1 MAKKNDK
8 IAIQSYVLTAAKYD
22 FNVYEKRVLYCLV
35 ELAQCEVQGLKFPKD
50 CRKIDHDLFGYR
62 EISIPCNRILRGE
75 EDKNHDRVKK
85 ALLSLCK
92 KTLEYEDNNIW
103 TALNI
108 VAFPKIT
115 KRENNFSFTIHPI
128 IWDCILDFSKGYRP
142 IELKVVKEFVSEYT
156 MRFYE
161 LMSNQEDVLFFSVD
175 KLRAM
180 FKLEN
185 KYKNVNDLI
194 RKTIDTAKKELDEKS
209 PFSFDFE
216 TIREGRGRG
225 GKIVQFKFT
234 RVVNKNHPDFESQNI
249 AVQER
254 SDIYWHLT
262 NPECDYLLNVL
273 DFDVPEIK
281 KNMDTFKAVK
291 EVADLQEELTRIL
304 MQMRKY
310 QHKGKEF
317 TNPKGYVINSLK
329 ELVNQAKLKKEKK

>member
-22 FNVYEKRVLYCLV
+22 FNVNEKRVLYCLV

-62 EISIPCNRILRGE
+62 EISIPCSRILKGE
-75 EDKNHDRVKK
+75 DDKNHDRVKK

-92 KTLEYEDNNIW
+92 KTLEYEDNNVW

-142 IELKVVKEFVSEYT
+142 IELKVVKDFVSEYT

-161 LMSNQEDVLFFSVD
+161 LMSNQETTLEFSLE
-175 KLRAM
+175 KLRSM

-185 KYKNVNDLI
+185 KYKQTNDLV
-194 RKTIDTAKKELDEKS
+194 RYTIETAKEELDKKS

-216 TIREGRGRG
+216 IVRKGKG
-225 GKIVQFKFT
+225 GKIVGFKFW
-234 RVVNKNHPDFESQNI
+234 RIINKNHPDFESQNI
-249 AVQER
+249 AIQER

-329 ELVNQAKLKKEKK
+329 ELVRQANEKNINK

>member
-50 CRKIDHDLFGYR
+50 CKKIDHDLFGYR
-62 EISIPCNRILRGE
+62 EISIPCSRILRGE

-142 IELKVVKEFVSEYT
+142 IELKVVKDFVSEYT

-161 LMSNQEDVLFFSVD
+161 LMSNQETTLEFSLE
-175 KLRAM
+175 KLRSM

-185 KYKNVNDLI
+185 KYKQTNDLV
-194 RKTIDTAKKELDEKS
+194 RYTIETAKEELDKKS
-209 PFSFDFE
+209 PFSFDYE
-216 TIREGRGRG
+216 PVRKGKG
-225 GKIVQFKFT
+225 GKIVSFKFW
-234 RVVNKNHPDFESQNI
+234 RIINKNHPDFESQNI
-249 AVQER
+249 AIQER

>member
-62 EISIPCNRILRGE
+62 EISIPCSRILKGE

-92 KTLEYEDNNIW
+92 KTLEYEDNNVW

-115 KRENNFSFTIHPI
+115 KRENSFSFTIHPI

-142 IELKVVKEFVSEYT
+142 IELKVVKDFVSEYT
-156 MRFYE
+156 MRFYK
-161 LMSNQEDVLFFSVD
+161 LMSNQETTLEFSLE
-175 KLRAM
+175 KLRSM

-185 KYKNVNDLI
+185 KYKQTNDLV
-194 RKTIDTAKKELDEKS
+194 RYTIETAKEELDKKS
-209 PFSFDFE
+209 PFSFNYKPV
-216 TIREGRGRG
+216 R
-225 GKIVQFKFT
+225 
-234 RVVNKNHPDFESQNI
+234 
-249 AVQER
+249 
-254 SDIYWHLT
+254 
-262 NPECDYLLNVL
+262 
-273 DFDVPEIK
+273 
-281 KNMDTFKAVK
+281 
-291 EVADLQEELTRIL
+291 
-304 MQMRKY
+304 
-310 QHKGKEF
+310 KGKG
-317 TNPKGYVINSLK
+317 TPNPS
-329 ELVNQAKLKKEKK
+329 